1 MKPLE
6 ILILDLYERHIAN
19 KDMALKCIDPVSKKE
34 IICDYNTAIKN
45 RYDFL
50 YLANNNL
57 TFDDIL
63 TIIRINN
70 RLSETGEKE

>member
-1 MKPLE
+1 MMKPLE
-6 ILILDLYERHIAN
+6 ILILDLYQRHIAN
-19 KDMALKCIDPVSKKE
+19 KEMPLKCVDPDTKKE
-34 IICDYNTAIKN
+34 IICDYNTAVKN

-70 RLSETGEKE
+70 RLSV

>member
-19 KDMALKCIDPVSKKE
+19 KEMTLKCFDPVSKKE

-70 RLSETGEKE
+70 RLSG

>member
-6 ILILDLYERHIAN
+6 ILILDLYQRQIAN
-19 KDMALKCIDPVSKKE
+19 KKITLKCINPISKKK
-34 IICDYNTAIKN
+34 IICDYNTAVKN

-70 RLSETGEKE
+70 RLSV

>member
-6 ILILDLYERHIAN
+6 ILILDLYQRQIAN
-19 KDMALKCIDPVSKKE
+19 KEMPLKCINPISKKK
-34 IICDYNTAIKN
+34 IICDYNTAVKN

-70 RLSETGEKE
+70 RLSV